1 METASP
7 KEKERT
13 KVYNKTTL
21 ENEKYTLTIKITKD
35 NSIYISI
42 VFENNTNNI
51 FETIKLY
58 DDIKKE
64 QVYFEDYI
72 SDEILDEKVEL
83 ISKDN
88 KFL

>member
-1 METASP
+1 MELLVQ
-7 KEKERT
+7 KKKKRT
-13 KVYNKTTL
+13 KVYNKITL
-21 ENEKYTLTIKITKD
+21 KNEKYTLTIKITKE

-42 VFENNTNNI
+42 VFEINTNNI

-64 QVYFEDYI
+64 QVYFEDYTP
-72 SDEILDEKVEL
+72 DEIFDEIVEL

>member
-1 METASP
+1 MELL
-7 KEKERT
+7 KDKERT

-21 ENEKYTLTIKITKD
+21 ENEKYTLTIKITKE

-58 DDIKKE
+58 DDIKK
-64 QVYFEDYI
+64 
-72 SDEILDEKVEL
+72 
-83 ISKDN
+83 N
-88 KFL
+88 KFILKIIYQMKFQMKQLS